1 MAYIY
6 DEENETYLK
15 TGKDVSSP
23 EKPCPECG
31 EEMVG
36 CEWCS
41 ECGYP
46 H

>member
-1 MAYIY
+1 MALIF

-15 TGKDVSSP
+15 TSEDASPP

-36 CEWCS
+36 RELCLN
-41 ECGYP
+41 CGYP